1 MRKLPRITREEQ
13 SGVVEALEARLL
25 IDGQWRE
32 AESCKT
38 LVVEN
43 PATCHALA
51 DVADASAADA
61 ALAIRA
67 AVQAQ
72 DQWARTPPQS
82 RADLLRRAYELV
94 VSRSERLARI
104 VTMEM
109 GKPLREAHA
118 EVQYAAGFLRWFSEA
133 AVRITGEF
141 RDSNDG
147 LSRWLVRK
155 EPVGPSLLITPWN
168 FPIAMAARK
177 IGPALAAG
185 CTAVLKPAPQT
196 PLSSLALA
204 EIFVEAG
211 IPAGVLNV
219 IPTSTAADVVRP
231 LLHGGDVRKLS
242 FTGSTAVGRVLL
254 EQCGPRIVRTSLEL
268 GGNAP
273 FLVFE
278 DADVDRAVDG
288 AMDAKMR
295 NMGQACTAANR
306 FLVAA
311 PVADEFSARFAAKM
325 EALRVGNGLD
335 DGIDVGPLI
344 DLQAQE
350 KVDRLVCDSQ
360 SRGARTL
367 VGGTRPSRGGY
378 FYAPTVLTDVP
389 LGSPITDEEI
399 FGPVASVQT
408 FTTEAEALAVANS
421 TPWGLAGYVFTTDL
435 ERALRVSERLA
446 LGMVGL
452 NTGMVSNPAIPFGG
466 IKESGVG
473 REGGLTGIDEF
484 LEQKLISVPISSH

>member
-1 MRKLPRITREEQ
+1 VTRRR
-13 SGVVEALEARLL
+13 GTIDLTDVLESRLL
-25 IDGQWRE
+25 IHGQWRE
-32 AESCKT
+32 AEFNRT
-38 LVVEN
+38 LAVDN
-43 PATCHALA
+43 PATGRALA
-51 DVADASAADA
+51 DVADASVADA
-61 ALAIRA
+61 ALAVAA

-72 DQWARTPPQS
+72 EQWSRTSPQTRS
-82 RADLLRRAYELV
+82 DMLYRAYELV
-94 VSRSERLARI
+94 LSRSERLARI
-104 VTMEM
+104 VTLEM
-109 GKPLREAHA
+109 GKPLLEAHA
-118 EVQYAAGFLRWFSEA
+118 EVRYAAGFLRWFSEA

-147 LSRWLVRK
+147 LSRWMVRK
-155 EPVGPSLLITPWN
+155 EPVGPALLITPWN

-204 EIFVEAG
+204 EIFIEAG

-219 IPTSTAADVVRP
+219 IPTSTAAEVVRP
-231 LLHGGDVRKLS
+231 LLHGGDIRKLS
-242 FTGSTAVGRVLL
+242 FTGSTAVGRILL

-273 FLVFE
+273 FIVFD

-311 PVADEFSARFAAKM
+311 PIADEFSTRFAARM
-325 EALRVGNGLD
+325 GQLRVGDGLD

-344 DLQAQE
+344 DQQARE
-350 KVDRLVCDSQ
+350 KVDRLVRDSQ
-360 SRGARTL
+360 SRGASTL
-367 VGGTRPSRGGY
+367 IGGTSPERDGY
-378 FYAPTVLTDVP
+378 FYSPTVLTDVP
-389 LGSPITDEEI
+389 HGSPIVNEEI
-399 FGPVASVQT
+399 FGPIASVQT
-408 FTTEAEALAVANS
+408 FETEAEAIEIANS

-435 ERALRVSERLA
+435 DRAFRASERLA
-446 LGMVGL
+446 VGMVGL
-452 NTGMVSNPAIPFGG
+452 NTGIVSNPAIPFGG

-484 LEQKLISVPISSH
+484 LEQKLISVPIVSH